1 MSIGMSRMAWPI
13 RRVDQSTLTLL
24 ATWIRL
30 ANHIEGASTLDDL
43 AVWTDFLYTCSDFHF
58 LPDLSER

>member
-1 MSIGMSRMAWPI
+1 MNIEISGMALPI
-13 RRVDQSTLTLL
+13 RRIEPSALTLL
-24 ATWIRL
+24 ATWVRL
-30 ANHIEGASTLDDL
+30 ADDIEHAPAFDDL

>member
-1 MSIGMSRMAWPI
+1 MALPI
-13 RRVDQSTLTLL
+13 RRNEPSALALL
-24 ATWIRL
+24 ATWVCL
-30 ANHIEGASTLDDL
+30 ADDIERAPAFDDL

>member
-1 MSIGMSRMAWPI
+1 MNIGMSGIALTI

-24 ATWIRL
+24 ATWVRL
-30 ANHIEGASTLDDL
+30 ADDIECASAFDDL